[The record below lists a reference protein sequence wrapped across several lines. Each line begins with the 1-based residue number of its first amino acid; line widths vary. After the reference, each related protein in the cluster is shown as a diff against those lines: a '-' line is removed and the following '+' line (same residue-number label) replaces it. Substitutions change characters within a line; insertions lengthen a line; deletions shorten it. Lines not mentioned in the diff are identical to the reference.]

1 MKTLGI
7 RTPNRE
13 QAEFVLGAL
22 HDGSSDGRFHL
33 DDIAL
38 AVREPDGKLELH
50 KHSSWM
56 HRHTIDK
63 HLLKQGAEL
72 LEPGEAI
79 VVARGDEQSV
89 DAIGARARALTKG
102 DMRTY
107 ELTADGP
114 NEVTGVGAV
123 SALPDEEGLLRE
135 ASDEIPLQTGMLVK
149 MDFS

>member
-7 RTPNRE
+7 RTPNRD

-22 HDGSSDGRFHL
+22 HDGVSDERFHL
-33 DDIAL
+33 DDLAL
-38 AVREPDGKLELH
+38 AARGFDGKLELH

-63 HLLKQGAEL
+63 HLLREGAEL

-79 VVARGDEQSV
+79 VVMRGEDDTV
-89 DAIGARARALTKG
+89 DAVGARARALTKG
-102 DMRTY
+102 DLRTY
-107 ELTADGP
+107 ELTPDGP
-114 NEVTGVGAV
+114 SEVAGVGAV
-123 SALPDEEGLLRE
+123 SALADEEGLLRE
-135 ASDEIPLQTGMLVK
+135 ASDEIPLQKTMLVK